1 MFECSRRAVYFAL
14 QRAIGSRVRDYYDE
28 LQHLEFASRSKVE
41 EIQSRRLEEIL
52 RHASQNV
59 PFYKM
64 RIKGN
69 TVLENFP
76 VVTKND
82 LTAHYTEFMTPSLLA
97 NYRQKRRLRGYS
109 WVEVQTG
116 GSTGKP
122 TTVVHDK
129 EFRDRGRATRL
140 YSQYLCGFPFGVP
153 YIRLWGSMKEI
164 NASKSSISARV
175 TSLLAGERLL
185 NAFRMSERDM
195 ERYVEKIN
203 KSRRRH
209 LMCYVDAAE
218 ALAHYCLKVGIKVRQ
233 LDSIMACAGT
243 VTTETRN
250 LLESVFGGKVYNK
263 YGSRDCGDMV
273 CECEQGGLHIYIPNV
288 YLEIV
293 NSEGTAVKPGELG
306 RILVTILGNYSFPL
320 IRYEIGDVGSFAAD
334 PCSCGRSYP
343 CMKTIEGR
351 TLEFLMGTNGEYV
364 SPVYIRHLIGVVH
377 NKGMIRK
384 FQFVQLSHSA
394 YELRIE
400 VEDGIA
406 EEHIKRN
413 LGDIVRDL
421 QAVLGMNST
430 IKVTR
435 MREIPISESGKF
447 LYTMN
452 LAREFYADT
461 FRP

>member
-1 MFECSRRAVYFAL
+1 MFEFSRRAVYFAL
-14 QRAIGSRVRDYYDE
+14 QRAIGARVRDYYDE
-28 LQHLEFASRSKVE
+28 LQDLEFASRSKVE
-41 EIQSRRLEEIL
+41 EIQSRRLEDIL

-59 PFYKM
+59 PFYRM
-64 RIKGN
+64 RVKGN

-122 TTVVHDK
+122 TMVVHDK

-153 YIRLWGSMKEI
+153 YFRLWGSMKEI
-164 NASKSSISARV
+164 NATKSSISARV
-175 TSLLAGERLL
+175 TSLLAGEELL
-185 NAFRMSERDM
+185 NAFKMSEPDM
-195 ERYVEKIN
+195 QRYVETIN
-203 KSRRRH
+203 RSRSCY
-209 LMCYVDAAE
+209 LMAYVDAAE
-218 ALAHYCLKVGIKVRQ
+218 TLARYCLKVGMKVRQ
-233 LDSIMACAGT
+233 LKSIMACAGT
-243 VTTETRN
+243 VTTGTRN

-273 CECEQGGLHIYIPNV
+273 CECEQGGLHIYTPNI

-293 NSEGTAVKPGELG
+293 DSEGAAVNTGKRG
-306 RILVTILGNYSFPL
+306 RILVTLLQNYSFPL
-320 IRYEIGDVGSFAAD
+320 IRYEIGDVGSLAME

-351 TLEFLMGTNGEYV
+351 IVEFLVGTNGEYV

-384 FQFVQLSHSA
+384 FQFVQLGHQR
-394 YELRIE
+394 YELRVE
-400 VEDGIA
+400 VEDHGTSVSLQTNL
-406 EEHIKRN
+406 RN
-413 LGDIVRDL
+413 ILTDL
-421 QAVLGMNST
+421 KAVLGKDSIIEVKQM
-430 IKVTR
+430 K
-435 MREIPISESGKF
+435 EIPTSESGKF
-447 LYTMN
+447 LYTLN
-452 LAREFYADT
+452 LAKNLYADT